1 MKDSITRCQICKK
14 IVTLEKNSK
23 TEKVENVNGV
33 SWPDF
38 VYSPRGW
45 GRAQV
50 AVNAFRGEICDDCFI
65 PIINC
70 MNLMKLFRKGKI
82 SVKTQKGYVFTKHH
96 RSEQVGIKCLQCNL
110 TSYNPND
117 IQNLYCGCCHIF
129 HEPNL

>member
-65 PIINC
+65 PIKN
-70 MNLMKLFRKGKI
+70 KLHELNETVQKRKDLCKDEGICIYKTS
-82 SVKTQKGYVFTKHH
+82 SVGTGGYKMPSVQLN
-96 RSEQVGIKCLQCNL
+96 ELQSKRYPKPIL
-110 TSYNPND
+110 WLLS
-117 IQNLYCGCCHIF
+117 HF
-129 HEPNL
+129 S